1 MTNDTNEWK
10 HFTRRV
16 YIDADPAELYNAWAT
31 SDGLQKWF
39 LQNATYYSPGG
50 SEKPGSSPA
59 EKGDSYE
66 WSWFGFDLVSKGRIE
81 EANGKDHLKFTFGT
95 DEEVVTV
102 DIKENNGRI
111 IVELLQSH
119 LHSEAED
126 RKRVYL
132 GCIIG
137 WTYHLANLK
146 SVYEGGLD
154 LREKNPDTDNLV
166 NS

>member
-1 MTNDTNEWK
+1 MTNDTNEWR

-16 YIDADPAELYNAWAT
+16 YIDADPAKLYNAWAT
-31 SDGLQKWF
+31 SDGLKKWF
-39 LQNATYYSPGG
+39 LQNASYYSPGG
-50 SEKPGSSPA
+50 SERSGSSSA
-59 EKGDSYE
+59 DAGDTYE
-66 WSWFGFDLVSKGRIE
+66 WKWFGFDLISKGKIE

-95 DEEVVTV
+95 DEEVVTI
-102 DIKENNGRI
+102 DIKSNNGRT
-111 IVELLQSH
+111 IVELLQSN
-119 LHSEAED
+119 LQTEPED

-132 GCIIG
+132 GCIIA

-154 LREKNPDTDNLV
+154 LREHNPDIDNLI